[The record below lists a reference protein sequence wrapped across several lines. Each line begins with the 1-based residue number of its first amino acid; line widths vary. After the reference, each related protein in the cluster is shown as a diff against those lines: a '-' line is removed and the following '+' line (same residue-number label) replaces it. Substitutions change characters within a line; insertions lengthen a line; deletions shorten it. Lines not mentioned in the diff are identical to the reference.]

1 MDISTIQGSDT
12 VSSAVFFENGKSKK
26 KFYRHFIIRS
36 IESQNDYAAM
46 QETMARFLAET
57 EKEPQMKPDL
67 IVIDGGKGQLSAS
80 EQILRA
86 SGKENINIIALAKR
100 AEEVFVPENRALLL
114 ECLKGSRLKYHQY
127 YPSRLVGSGLLIM
140 SAYPI
145 REVFFHQYKAS
156 NPWYR
161 VWEGDWWAGK
171 GVALARIELPD
182 GSGFLDFYDTHAQAG
197 YGIPDYREVRKF
209 QMGELAR
216 FVNASHLPT
225 AAGLLVGDMNCGA
238 GSDDFEIAVTG
249 AKLVRQMAVPSAIDH
264 IFEVATPPATI
275 EVSESLEIRE
285 RNGLRLSDHNGY
297 VSTIVIRPS

>member
-1 MDISTIQGSDT
+1 
-12 VSSAVFFENGKSKK
+12 
-26 KFYRHFIIRS
+26 
-36 IESQNDYAAM
+36 
-46 QETMARFLAET
+46 MAL
-57 EKEPQMKPDL
+57 L
-67 IVIDGGKGQLSAS
+67 IVPLLIITG
-80 EQILRA
+80 
-86 SGKENINIIALAKR
+86 IALYYMNYVGVETDLGMSALLADPPQPIVEPITIKVVTYNIQALWVVGMNR
-100 AEEVFVPENRALLL
+100 PARMKALGEELTELDPDIVGFQEVFVPENRALLL